1 MPIEINTKAVPEFAR
16 FDLLAAA
23 YEATEA
29 FFRQPGVEE
38 RFQKWKAERDARR
51 QAENGRCSA

>member
-1 MPIEINTKAVPEFAR
+1 MPVEINTAAIPEYAR

-23 YEATEA
+23 HEATEE

-38 RFQKWKAERDARR
+38 RFQKWKAERDACRKT
-51 QAENGRCSA
+51 ESGKGG